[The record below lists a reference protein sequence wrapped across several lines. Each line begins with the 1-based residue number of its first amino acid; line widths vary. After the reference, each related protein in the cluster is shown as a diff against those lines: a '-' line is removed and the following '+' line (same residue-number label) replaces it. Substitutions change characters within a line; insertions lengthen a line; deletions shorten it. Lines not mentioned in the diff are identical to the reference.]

1 VANNDAAETEYLV
14 RRLHLH
20 LDHLPPEVLQAAAAR
35 LRVFTR
41 QDFLAAK
48 RDGRLSRSVAELQE
62 EQKGKAVAPPR
73 AHSNRTCSR
82 EVGGNGA
89 CSHADSQHSRMSC
102 AAQGRGNGAR
112 SPRVRGDSVQ
122 GANCSVSRAFG
133 HAWDMWER
141 GQEHGRQGVEAGRDC
156 GVKWSRDAGG
166 VGAIHRGGGT
176 RRGRGAGV
184 KVTSC
189 EARLGNTFAALER
202 QDSVNFRESYC

>member
-1 VANNDAAETEYLV
+1 MANNDAAETEYLV

-20 LDHLPPEVLQAAAAR
+20 LDSLPPEVLQAAAAR

-62 EQKGKAVAPPR
+62 EQGGKAMAPPR
-73 AHSNRTCSR
+73 AHGNRTCSR
-82 EVGGNGA
+82 EVEGNGA
-89 CSHADSQHSRMSC
+89 YSHGDSQNSRMSC
-102 AAQGRGNGAR
+102 AAQGAR
-112 SPRVRGDSVQ
+112 SPRVRGDSAW

-133 HAWDMWER
+133 HAWGKGEQ

-166 VGAIHRGGGT
+166 VGAIHSGGGK
-176 RRGRGAGV
+176 RRGCDTGV
-184 KVTSC
+184 KVRSC
-189 EARLGNTFAALER
+189 EVSRQGNTFAALER
-202 QDSVNFRESYC
+202 QDSVSFRESFC